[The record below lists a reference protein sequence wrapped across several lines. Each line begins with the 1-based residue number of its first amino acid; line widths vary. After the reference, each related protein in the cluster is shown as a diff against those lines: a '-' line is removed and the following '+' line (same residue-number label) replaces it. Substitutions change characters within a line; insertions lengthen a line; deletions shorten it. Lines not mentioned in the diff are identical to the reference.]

1 MVKSKHVLCGVKIL
15 LCVLVARHSV
25 AMTGEAS
32 VPLHLIVDSSELV
45 IIGTVD
51 NIGLLTR
58 TEFLE
63 DSLNR
68 PSIRMMG
75 REGAIYR
82 IKVQDILLDRRKAK
96 QKLSHVVVY
105 APNVLTGVREDEEKL
120 VFLKQPHIDAGI
132 VQRHKLRSNDTYEF
146 AFFRVPLKTLQLN
159 SKHISSK
166 CPKLIKLLD
175 KNRKYA
181 EATKVFCDVMKI
193 QSDGRLQL
201 LKSLLDNPLLR
212 ESALA
217 EIERIEDP
225 IAYEWNYKTWRGV
238 FECLD

>member
-1 MVKSKHVLCGVKIL
+1 MMVKSKHVLCGVKIL

-96 QKLSHVVVY
+96 QKLSHQ
-105 APNVLTGVREDEEKL
+105 KL
-120 VFLKQPHIDAGI
+120 
-132 VQRHKLRSNDTYEF
+132 
-146 AFFRVPLKTLQLN
+146 
-159 SKHISSK
+159 
-166 CPKLIKLLD
+166 
-175 KNRKYA
+175 
-181 EATKVFCDVMKI
+181 
-193 QSDGRLQL
+193 
-201 LKSLLDNPLLR
+201 
-212 ESALA
+212 
-217 EIERIEDP
+217 
-225 IAYEWNYKTWRGV
+225 
-238 FECLD
+238 